1 MSVADELSKL
11 ASLKERGLLTDE
23 EFQKEK
29 EKEKLLAGAS
39 SAALASSAATRA
51 EPEPEPEKKGGG
63 GLLKVF
69 LWLGGAVAA
78 FLIFGATVGNTPE
91 AKARMASKDAI
102 SLCWK
107 EQERKSLTPG
117 AQRFVAGTCEK
128 MEADYRAKWGRNP

>member
-11 ASLKERGLLTDE
+11 ASLKEKGLLTDE

-29 EKEKLLAGAS
+29 EKLLAGGPSPAAAS
-39 SAALASSAATRA
+39 STASI
-51 EPEPEPEKKGGG
+51 EPEPEKKGGG

>member
-11 ASLKERGLLTDE
+11 ASLKEKGLLTDE

-29 EKEKLLAGAS
+29 EKLLAGGPS
-39 SAALASSAATRA
+39 SAAASSTASV
-51 EPEPEPEKKGGG
+51 EPEPEKKGGG

>member
-11 ASLKERGLLTDE
+11 ASLKEKGLLTDE

-29 EKEKLLAGAS
+29 EKLLAGDPSPAVAS
-39 SAALASSAATRA
+39 SPASV
-51 EPEPEPEKKGGG
+51 EPEPEKKGGG

-117 AQRFVAGTCEK
+117 AQRFVAGACEK